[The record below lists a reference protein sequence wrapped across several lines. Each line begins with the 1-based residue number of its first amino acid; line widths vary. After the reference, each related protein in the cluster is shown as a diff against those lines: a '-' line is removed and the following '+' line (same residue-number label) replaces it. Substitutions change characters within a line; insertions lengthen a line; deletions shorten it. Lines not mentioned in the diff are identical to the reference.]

1 MKSSIQKESMCL
13 QMNNAMDCS
22 GEEDASLDGGCDML
36 EGEMSLDDEMEDY
49 GCDFMGDMASGAKMD
64 LKSEPPKT
72 EIKKPID
79 HTKVLDLRNYD
90 GNWSCT
96 QEWLNVFNM
105 VNQELIDL
113 NTHLKSNYSMD
124 ILAT

>member
-1 MKSSIQKESMCL
+1 
-13 QMNNAMDCS
+13 MNNAMDCS
-22 GEEDASLDGGCDML
+22 EEEDSGSKDVGCDML
-36 EGEMSLDDEMEDY
+36 EGEMSCEDELADY
-49 GCDFMGDMASGAKMD
+49 GCDFMEMATSCAKMD

-105 VNQELIDL
+105 VNQELLDL

>member
-1 MKSSIQKESMCL
+1 M
-13 QMNNAMDCS
+13 
-22 GEEDASLDGGCDML
+22 GEEGDDESLEVGCNML
-36 EGEMSLDDEMEDY
+36 EGEMSVDDELENY
-49 GCDFMGDMASGAKMD
+49 ECDFMEMACSAKMD

-113 NTHLKSNYSMD
+113 NTHLKSTYSMD